1 MQLLLLKAL
10 YSTNLA
16 IYLEFHGWLDT
27 ISWVAHSIPFVAT
40 PDQDLKVTVYSLLMN
55 YSYETVFAIGL
66 KVYCW
71 HKFQ

>member
-1 MQLLLLKAL
+1 M
-10 YSTNLA
+10 S
-16 IYLEFHGWLDT
+16 GMC
-27 ISWVAHSIPFVAT
+27 VAA
-40 PDQDLKVTVYSLLMN
+40 LKVTLYSLLMN